1 MMACDEEVVP
11 LLELIKNVANEME
24 LEDIYNTE
32 RHLLYLACARAK
44 GYLLLRSQ
52 DAASEFPY
60 DLTL

>member
-24 LEDIYNTE
+24 LEDIYKTE
-32 RHLLYLACARAK
+32 RQLLYVVCARAK
-44 GYLLLRSQ
+44 DYLLLRSE